1 MKLSDEEFSGIAL
14 SLGLGFALTI
24 IYGFYGELVVTTTY
38 LRKFAMNRLSKFY
51 SRISRSLIC
60 HGQCNGC
67 RFGSDAVAL

>member
-1 MKLSDEEFSGIAL
+1 MV
-14 SLGLGFALTI
+14 
-24 IYGFYGELVVTTTY
+24 YGYYGELVVTTTY
-38 LRKFAMNRLSKFY
+38 LRKFAMNRLNKFY